1 MASIFDYYGDM
12 YKGME
17 DRAAE
22 KEAVLNARKDAMFS
36 YLEKFPYMEDETID
50 AFAKEQGVSATT
62 VTAIKNQR
70 NRNIE
75 DRDLEI
81 EKKELEN
88 ESNTLTNNLF
98 KDTYNDKIELSDQ
111 SVIQGRQ
118 QIEGTEYDNIFKKE
132 TLKNNIRLS
141 EIEVE
146 DKEIEL
152 EIKKAT
158 KDDIIDLSKLEV
170 ESKIALLNST
180 KLDNEKKRL
189 LLPYVKEEIEQ
200 KLRKGE
206 LDIDRLQQIMDQDD
220 QLFPGKL
227 KLQMQDIIAGDL
239 SNEEKRIKIA
249 ELIKENKRQEIRF
262 IYEEQGLKTEQI
274 DQMYTVMDK
283 IMETFPDMTPDEAR
297 EVALILGF
305 QGTNLDTI
313 VSELDKIKKQND
325 QVKLEKDIGFNA
337 NINASI
343 QTRFDQIL
351 EKNISKFGDNYT
363 KKDIIEAVFLE
374 MTAGIEDQTQLKLI
388 KDMIE
393 TYANSVGDEYIQQ
406 LQTNTWVSTLNSDVI
421 QNHISRYG
429 TKNLEQLLRDN
440 GVPDSAVKDL
450 IERTEFTMMESLIEK
465 MMNDRAYAEVFLTGD
480 VDQVEKLL
488 NAYGLYF
495 PGGTLERLEWIDDV
509 KVRIQNHQKFKLIN
523 SDIFTTAVD
532 EEIKNYQDTN
542 NKTINVLKESNEIDE
557 QVALA
562 LQLINTQ
569 YVLGL
574 QEMEIV
580 TEQVKQLY
588 DNNNVNGQ
596 RLFGIWLDS
605 HSSSFKTVDRFEND
619 AKNNISG
626 NGIKFNSAENSHK
639 NEGFISVESGLET
652 IEHSINNQ
660 LSEILVYGE
669 TTIDDLD
676 KMVVDFNE
684 TLTQI
689 ETKIFNSTK
698 TLMIERAGGG
708 DPIDSD
714 VRNHEEY
721 KKEMQILNK
730 YKQTILESIASKKS
744 EMQEQIKN
752 SDNIMNQ
759 EGKIDYPSSATKQF
773 TDLDQIKKFAKENNL
788 PDITYEIVLQKF
800 NISNR
805 LKKQINNRI
814 KLKQANKDD
823 KI

>member
-36 YLEKFPYMEDETID
+36 YLEKFPYMEDDTID
-50 AFAKEQGVSATT
+50 QFAKEQGVSATT

-81 EKKELEN
+81 ESKELDN
-88 ESNTLTNNLF
+88 ESKFLSNNLF
-98 KDTYNDKIELSDQ
+98 TDTYNDKIELSNQ

-132 TLKNNIRLS
+132 TLENNIRLS

-146 DKEIEL
+146 DKEIQL
-152 EIKKAT
+152 EIQKAT
-158 KDDIIDLSKLEV
+158 KDDIIDLSKIEV

-189 LLPYVKEEIEQ
+189 LLPYVQEEIEQ

-206 LDIDRLQQIMDQDD
+206 LDISRLQQIIDQDD

-262 IYEEQGLKTEQI
+262 LYEEQGLKTEQI
-274 DQMYTVMDK
+274 DEMYTVMDK
-283 IMETFPDMTPDEAR
+283 IMETFPDMTAEEAR

-325 QVKLEKDIGFNA
+325 QVKLEKDIGFNST
-337 NINASI
+337 INASI

-363 KKDIIEAVFLE
+363 KKDIIEALFLE

-388 KDMIE
+388 KEMIE

-421 QNHISRYG
+421 QNHIQRYG
-429 TKNLEQLLRDN
+429 TRNLEQLLRDN
-440 GVPDSAVKDL
+440 GVPDSAIQGL
-450 IERTEFTMMESLIEK
+450 IERTEFTMMESFIEK
-465 MMNDRAYAEVFLTGD
+465 MMNDRAYAEAFLTGD
-480 VDQVEKLL
+480 ADQVEMLL

-495 PGGTLERLEWIDDV
+495 PGGTLTRLAWIDDI
-509 KVRIQNHQKFKLIN
+509 KVRIQDHQKFKLIN

-532 EEIKNYQDTN
+532 DKIKEYQDTN
-542 NKTINVLKESNEIDE
+542 NKTINVLLESKDIDD

-569 YVLGL
+569 YILGL

-580 TEQVKQLY
+580 TEQVKQIF
-588 DNNNVNGQ
+588 DDNNVNGQ

-605 HSSSFKTVDRFEND
+605 HSSNYKTIDAFTND
-619 AKNNISG
+619 AKNNVSG
-626 NGIKFNSAENSHK
+626 DGAKFNSAENSHK

-652 IEHSINNQ
+652 IEHNINNQ
-660 LSEILVYGE
+660 LSEILTYE
-669 TTIDDLD
+669 ESTIADLD
-676 KMVVDFNE
+676 QMVVDFNA
-684 TLTQI
+684 TLSEI
-689 ETKIFNSTK
+689 ETMIFESSK
-698 TLMIERAGGG
+698 AIMFEKSGGEM
-708 DPIDSD
+708 PKDSD

-752 SDNIMNQ
+752 SNNIMNQ
-759 EGKIDYPSSATKQF
+759 EGKIDYPSGATKQF
-773 TDLDQIKKFAKENNL
+773 TRLDQIRKYAKENNL
-788 PDITYEIVLQKF
+788 PDITYELVLQKF
-800 NISNR
+800 NIDNK
-805 LKKQINNRI
+805 LKRQINNQ
-814 KLKQANKDD
+814 LKSNKVKKDD

>member
-36 YLEKFPYMEDETID
+36 YLEKFPYMEDDTID
-50 AFAKEQGVSATT
+50 QFAKEQGVSATT

-81 EKKELEN
+81 ESKELDN
-88 ESNTLTNNLF
+88 ESKFLSNNLF
-98 KDTYNDKIELSDQ
+98 TDTYNDKIELSNQ

-132 TLKNNIRLS
+132 TLENNIRLS
-141 EIEVE
+141 EIELE
-146 DKEIEL
+146 DKEIQL
-152 EIKKAT
+152 EIQKAT
-158 KDDIIDLSKLEV
+158 KDDIIDLSKIEV

-189 LLPYVKEEIEQ
+189 LLPYVQEEIEQ

-206 LDIDRLQQIMDQDD
+206 LDISRLQQIIDQDD

-262 IYEEQGLKTEQI
+262 LYEEQGLKTEQI
-274 DQMYTVMDK
+274 DEMYTVMDK
-283 IMETFPDMTPDEAR
+283 IMETFPDMTAEEAR

-325 QVKLEKDIGFNA
+325 QVKLEKDIGFNST
-337 NINASI
+337 INASI

-363 KKDIIEAVFLE
+363 KKDIIEALFLE

-388 KDMIE
+388 KEMIE

-421 QNHISRYG
+421 QNHIQRYG
-429 TKNLEQLLRDN
+429 TRNLEQLLRDN
-440 GVPDSAVKDL
+440 GVPDSAIQGL
-450 IERTEFTMMESLIEK
+450 IERTEFTMMESFIEK
-465 MMNDRAYAEVFLTGD
+465 MMNDRAYAEAFLTGD
-480 VDQVEKLL
+480 ADQVEMLL

-495 PGGTLERLEWIDDV
+495 PGGTLTRLAWIDDI
-509 KVRIQNHQKFKLIN
+509 KVRIQDHQKFKLIN

-532 EEIKNYQDTN
+532 DKIKEYQDTN
-542 NKTINVLKESNEIDE
+542 NKTINVLLESKDIDD

-569 YVLGL
+569 YILGL

-580 TEQVKQLY
+580 TEQVKQIF
-588 DNNNVNGQ
+588 DDNNVNGQ

-605 HSSSFKTVDRFEND
+605 HSSNYKTIDAFTND
-619 AKNNISG
+619 AKNNVSG
-626 NGIKFNSAENSHK
+626 DGAKFNSAENSHK

-652 IEHSINNQ
+652 IEHSINNK
-660 LSEILVYGE
+660 LSEILTYE
-669 TTIDDLD
+669 ESTIADLD
-676 KMVVDFNE
+676 QMVVDFNA
-684 TLTQI
+684 TLSEI
-689 ETKIFNSTK
+689 ETMIFESSK
-698 TLMIERAGGG
+698 AIMFEKSGGEM
-708 DPIDSD
+708 PKDSD

-752 SDNIMNQ
+752 SNNIMNQ
-759 EGKIDYPSSATKQF
+759 EGKIDYPSGATKQF
-773 TDLDQIKKFAKENNL
+773 TRLDQIRKYAKENNL
-788 PDITYEIVLQKF
+788 PDITYELVLQKF
-800 NISNR
+800 NINNQ
-805 LKKQINNRI
+805 LKRQINNQ
-814 KLKQANKDD
+814 LKSNKVKKDD